1 MLSLD
6 KGPGAIEIAKLYEGK
21 VADHKPKLEGKPLYW
36 LPKRDKQYRMG
47 VEDAE
52 SYLKSDEFRVRYKLS
67 REHHAELQ
75 ECLLRDNCPE
85 GGLVK
90 KFYDIRE
97 DLENRLYSEM
107 ELGDTQY
114 LRVDLPDDKKQ
125 FSQHWVVIGSSNS
138 GKSYWC
144 LQQALQS
151 LRGPPKGRR
160 QIVWASTELED
171 DETIKPLLAGGL
183 KKLVTTI
190 DTSQTAFDD
199 WAEDGG
205 GGVQEWYDQEIKPF
219 LIPEKH
225 GHIYLDDSPDSPAF
239 RQLMHFQNRAY
250 RTLRHKKVGLSSIQH
265 SVRGGQYTSQA
276 FSSVFGVLLF
286 PRGGG
291 RGKIQRFLADDIG
304 FGIRRARELVASFGD
319 TGRWMLVRM
328 HAPGCLLGP
337 HLAVLT

>member
-21 VADHKPKLEGKPLYW
+21 MSEHKPKLEGKPLYW

-151 LRGPPKGRR
+151 LRVPPKVDGK
-160 QIVWASTELED
+160 SCG
-171 DETIKPLLAGGL
+171 PL
-183 KKLVTTI
+183 
-190 DTSQTAFDD
+190 
-199 WAEDGG
+199 
-205 GGVQEWYDQEIKPF
+205 
-219 LIPEKH
+219 
-225 GHIYLDDSPDSPAF
+225 
-239 RQLMHFQNRAY
+239 QN
-250 RTLRHKKVGLSSIQH
+250 
-265 SVRGGQYTSQA
+265 
-276 FSSVFGVLLF
+276 
-286 PRGGG
+286 
-291 RGKIQRFLADDIG
+291 
-304 FGIRRARELVASFGD
+304 
-319 TGRWMLVRM
+319 
-328 HAPGCLLGP
+328 
-337 HLAVLT
+337 